1 MLTTGSSPLTR
12 GKPDWRRVRRVDDRL
27 IPAQAGKTRRRRAPS
42 SASPAHPRSRREN
55 LAYQIGELYWFGSSP
70 LTQGKRRRASSEI
83 RVDGLIPAHE
93 RKTSTRGNCPSA
105 TWDHPRSA
113 GKTWCASARPQ
124 RSRVH
129 PRSRRENVSIVSPP
143 SLSAGSSPLTR
154 GKRVAFLTSPYGVG
168 LIPAHAGKTLYS
180 RRAWAR
186 PWAHPHSRGD
196 NFWILPLAPGIAG
209 SSPLT
214 QGKRVSLR
222 HVPVTTGLIPAHAG
236 KTRSWLARSGRSWA
250 HPRSREGKL
259 KQNSYRIHDVRFIP
273 AHAGKTNRPSRRS
286 RCHRAHP
293 HSRGENSGDTAKS
306 SPT

>member
-1 MLTTGSSPLTR
+1 MR
-12 GKPDWRRVRRVDDRL
+12 M
-27 IPAQAGKTRRRRAPS
+27 PS
-42 SASPAHPRSRREN
+42 DAEN
-55 LAYQIGELYWFGSSP
+55 
-70 LTQGKRRRASSEI
+70 
-83 RVDGLIPAHE
+83 
-93 RKTSTRGNCPSA
+93 
-105 TWDHPRSA
+105 
-113 GKTWCASARPQ
+113 
-124 RSRVH
+124 
-129 PRSRRENVSIVSPP
+129 
-143 SLSAGSSPLTR
+143 AGSSPLTR
-154 GKRVAFLTSPYGVG
+154 GKHLRRTVRKQRDR

>member
-1 MLTTGSSPLTR
+1 MGTARAPRGIIPAPR
-12 GKPDWRRVRRVDDRL
+12 GKRGVLLRALSGPGF
-27 IPAQAGKTRRRRAPS
+27 IPAHAGKTSQS
-42 SASPAHPRSRREN
+42 SAH
-55 LAYQIGELYWFGSSP
+55 
-70 LTQGKRRRASSEI
+70 RA
-83 RVDGLIPAHE
+83 
-93 RKTSTRGNCPSA
+93 CP
-105 TWDHPRSA
+105 
-113 GKTWCASARPQ
+113 
-124 RSRVH
+124 RVH
-129 PRSRRENVSIVSPP
+129 PRSRGENG
-143 SLSAGSSPLTR
+143 SLFLHRHMVLGSSPLTR
-154 GKRVAFLTSPYGVG
+154 GKRDFARDELGCVG
-168 LIPAHAGKTLYS
+168 LIPAHAGKTSSSHCTKTTRQAHPRS
-180 RRAWAR
+180 RRE
-186 PWAHPHSRGD
+186 
-196 NFWILPLAPGIAG
+196 NVVLAEGVGPAMG

>member
-1 MLTTGSSPLTR
+1 MAAASQRGSSPLMRGNSSYGTTSVLTMGSSPLTR

-168 LIPAHAGKTLYS
+168 LIPAHAGKTGRTADGRGS
-180 RRAWAR
+180 RRA
-186 PWAHPHSRGD
+186 H
-196 NFWILPLAPGIAG
+196 
-209 SSPLT
+209 
-214 QGKRVSLR
+214 
-222 HVPVTTGLIPAHAG
+222 
-236 KTRSWLARSGRSWA
+236 ARSRRENENLLVMSWA
-250 HPRSREGKL
+250 
-259 KQNSYRIHDVRFIP
+259 
-273 AHAGKTNRPSRRS
+273 T
-286 RCHRAHP
+286 
-293 HSRGENSGDTAKS
+293 
-306 SPT
+306 